1 MTEEKRQPHN
11 PLESPEGGPEMTID
25 LNDGTQ
31 EQVSIIV
38 VHHNQP
44 EYLNICLQS
53 IYLMSN
59 LNNYEVI
66 VVDNNSDQETQDYLD
81 AIEEEGVKV
90 IRNSENKYWSAAC
103 NLAVAAS
110 DPMSKYFIF
119 MHADTVVTNASWI
132 DLLVGISHG
141 NGSGIV
147 GTELKS
153 YFIQKQRMDFVQ
165 EWCMLMTRECWDDV
179 GPWPEDL
186 PMVGH
191 SFIMTLK
198 SQMRGH
204 KPQTTGNNIVHHY
217 KAFVMDPSE
226 YEKLSEKAMAAV
238 PRLMHEAQT
247 R

>member
-1 MTEEKRQPHN
+1 MTSNQPFN
-11 PLESPEGGPEMTID
+11 PLETPDGPPEMTID

-31 EQVSIIV
+31 EQVSIIII
-38 VHHNQP
+38 HHNQP

-53 IYLMSN
+53 VYLMSN

-66 VVDNNSDQETQDYLD
+66 VVDNNSDQETQEYLN
-81 AIEEEGVKV
+81 AIELEGIKV
-90 IRNSENKYWSAAC
+90 IRNSENKFWSAAC
-103 NLAVAAS
+103 NQGVKMADL
-110 DPMSKYFIF
+110 MSKYFLF
-119 MHADTVVTNASWI
+119 LHADTVILNPSWI
-132 DLLVGISHG
+132 DLLVGISNG

-147 GTELKS
+147 GTQLQS

-165 EWCMLMTRECWDDV
+165 EWCMLMTRECWNDI
-179 GPWPEDL
+179 GPWPEEL

-191 SFIMTLK
+191 SFIMTLRA
-198 SQMRGH
+198 QMRGH
-204 KPQTTGNNIVHHY
+204 KPQTNGNQLVHHY

-238 PRLMHEAQT
+238 PRLMHEAHN